1 MFIRHDVN
9 VDQPASSCRRELLEP
24 PSHWLPASVGEEAGE
39 RRFHARIGFRAPAS
53 RITKQVELTIG
64 GPAQE
69 GDWLSLP
76 VSWRATGP
84 SQLFP
89 VMEGKLTVQPLGPHD
104 AKLVFSGTY
113 QPPLGAVGREID
125 DVLMHNVADATIK
138 DFLESVA
145 TRLSELAVSRQA

>member
-9 VDQPASSCRRELLEP
+9 VDQPASTCRRELLEP
-24 PSHWLPASVGEEAGE
+24 PSHWLPESVGEEARE
-39 RRFHARIGFRAPAS
+39 RRFRARIGFRAPAS

-69 GDWLSLP
+69 GDWLSIPLG
-76 VSWRATGP
+76 WRATGA

-89 VMEGKLTVQPLGPHD
+89 VMEGKLTCGPWGLT

-125 DVLMHNVADATIK
+125 DALMHNVADATIK
-138 DFLESVA
+138 DFLASVA
-145 TRLSELAVSRQA
+145 KRLSELAASRQG